1 MPTATF
7 VRFESIVEE
16 PRRGWPA
23 SLPVPAEIAA
33 RLGVDSRAA
42 RVICTLGSTRFPCA
56 VVSSGERRFIHL
68 SQRLRDEAGVAI
80 GQRVRVT
87 LARDEHAN
95 EVELPAELEE
105 VLRQESHGARLFA
118 ALTPGRRRGIAALL
132 LRVKS
137 SERRIEKALAIVR
150 AIERGTTDLRE
161 LARARLVEPDAAQP
175 RPGRKPIL

>member
-1 MPTATF
+1 MPTASS
-7 VRFESIVEE
+7 VRFESTIEE

-23 SLPVPAEIAA
+23 SLPVPEHIAA
-33 RLGVDSRAA
+33 RFGLDARPT
-42 RVICTLGSTRFPCA
+42 RVICTLGNTRFPCA
-56 VVSSGERRFIHL
+56 IVSSGERRFIHL

-87 LARDEHAN
+87 LARDERPS

-105 VLRQESHGARLFA
+105 VLRQEAHGARLFT
-118 ALTPGRRRGIAALL
+118 ALSPGRQRGIAALL

-150 AIERGTTDLRE
+150 AIEQGTTDLRE
-161 LARARLVEPDAAQP
+161 LARARLVEPDAEP
-175 RPGRKPIL
+175 RRSGKRIL